1 MDDRLK
7 ESLSAMF
14 DDEADELGV
23 RRVLA
28 LGEDNEVRSQWLRW
42 QRLSDRLRNGE
53 SRWDGID
60 MRADIWARLDMPA
73 EARSKPEVPYQA
85 QTQRPVTRSP
95 WRNSGSAALVA
106 MLVVA
111 VMVGFGAGQ
120 QWTNDR
126 PEAEFAATGGALPA
140 QNGAAEPVPQ
150 VALGNLDAAQREELS
165 NYLLRHARHNSAA
178 AGNGAVGFARVASVS
193 LSGADR

>member
-28 LGEDNEVRSQWLRW
+28 LGEDDEVRSQWLRW
-42 QRLSDRLRNGE
+42 QRLSDQLRHGE

-73 EARSKPEVPYQA
+73 EATSKPEVPYQ
-85 QTQRPVTRSP
+85 
-95 WRNSGSAALVA
+95 
-106 MLVVA
+106 
-111 VMVGFGAGQ
+111 
-120 QWTNDR
+120 
-126 PEAEFAATGGALPA
+126 
-140 QNGAAEPVPQ
+140 
-150 VALGNLDAAQREELS
+150 
-165 NYLLRHARHNSAA
+165 
-178 AGNGAVGFARVASVS
+178 
-193 LSGADR
+193 